1 MDISLIPI
9 QAIPDQ
15 TFVVELND
23 KDCEIHIY
31 LRYRYM
37 YMDVKVEDEVIV
49 QGQICL
55 NNTNIIQ
62 YSHLNFKGNLR
73 FIDTQGN
80 DDPYYSSFG
89 ERFALAYVQ

>member
-23 KDCEIHIY
+23 KDCEIHLY

-37 YMDVKVEDEVIV
+37 YMDLKVDDEVII

-55 NNTNIIQ
+55 NNVNILQ
-62 YSHLNFKGNLR
+62 YNHLNFKGNFK
-73 FIDTQGN
+73 FIDTQGT

-89 ERFALAYVQ
+89 ERFVLAYVQ